1 MGSSHGQSILLNWRQ
16 AAGNDAMISSSLKE
30 TNNPASILEESLQ
43 NGHFLGQDAFSA
55 SSTGNAVLGS

>member
-16 AAGNDAMISSSLKE
+16 AAGNDAVFSSFLKE

-43 NGHFLGQDAFSA
+43 NGHFLGQDVFPP
-55 SSTGNAVLGS
+55 SSTGGAV